1 MFILKEN
8 GLEFEFDSQIGV
20 KNEDGFYESEIN
32 GAVPVPIL
40 LNTDRIILPIDEGVV
55 LNADGD
61 YENGEIGYDFN
72 NLSYIFCSREGTL
85 SMIVIERD
93 KKYLMITLESGLYSR
108 YSLKK
113 ENGLYTLSIYNQK
126 PCKVFYKVFENIVT
140 LCREYKLVK
149 KIDAVTLKQK
159 AAENPLVN
167 NLFGGAIF
175 WIWND
180 NYDEIMYSDYEC
192 NENPQTGEK
201 LLEIAGELK
210 SEGVDKALFSIFFEG
225 DSKYVED
232 LYKKYGY
239 ISTQYDNYSDVLNP
253 ELLSVIPNNRVKN
266 CDYTARRMK
275 DYPDGISVDKNG
287 NFLGAWQLK
296 GFDGKM
302 HSQNHLCPLV
312 GMERMRDEVAET
324 VKKYPYY
331 KGRFIDCYGGKAAE
345 TCFSPKHPINSFE
358 ECLKIKKTAFN
369 NLKKMGLIA
378 GTEDG
383 FEDLADEL
391 IYTEGLHS
399 PVVFRN
405 ENAGRRH
412 KNMYNETEERHIDK
426 HMLDPKC
433 RIPLWEMVYHE
444 NLLAFPYWGDSTDDS
459 VKQIKK
465 KVLFACLFGCQPLYS
480 FSLSNYKT
488 LKPFIISSYKRIAEV
503 SKYTIT
509 EPITDYKILSEDYTL
524 QQTVF
529 GGRYSVTVNFS
540 EKEQTAGGKIIPPED
555 LVFEILK

>member
-8 GLEFEFDSQIGV
+8 GLEFAFDSQIGV
-20 KNEDGFYESEIN
+20 KNEGGFYESEID
-32 GAVPVPIL
+32 GAVPVPKL
-40 LNTDRIILPIDEGVV
+40 LSTDRIILPIDEGIV
-55 LNADGD
+55 LNADGE

-72 NLSYIFCSREGTL
+72 NLSYKFCSREGTL
-85 SMIVIERD
+85 SMIVIERG
-93 KKYLMITLESGLYSR
+93 KKYLMIALESGLYSR

-113 ENGLYTLSIYNQK
+113 ENGLYTLSMYNEK

-149 KIDAVTLKQK
+149 KINAITLKQK
-159 AAENPLVN
+159 AAENPMVD

-192 NENPQTGEK
+192 GENPQTGEK
-201 LLEIAGELK
+201 MLQIAGELK
-210 SEGVDKALFSIFFEG
+210 SKGVDKALFSIFFEG
-225 DSKYVED
+225 DSKYVEG
-232 LYKKYGY
+232 LYKQYGY
-239 ISTQYDNYSDVLNP
+239 ISTQYDNYNDVLNP

-275 DYPDGISVDKNG
+275 DYPDGLSVDKNG
-287 NFLGAWQLK
+287 NHWGAWQLK

-302 HSQNHLCPLV
+302 YSQNHLCPLV
-312 GMERMRDEVAET
+312 AMERMRDEVAET

-331 KGRFIDCYGGKAAE
+331 KGRFIDVYGGSAAE
-345 TCFSPKHPINSFE
+345 KCFSPKHPINSFE
-358 ECLKIKKTAFN
+358 ECLTIKKTAFN
-369 NLKKMGLIA
+369 NLKEMGLIA

-399 PVVFRN
+399 PVCFRN
-405 ENAGRRH
+405 ANAGRRH
-412 KNMYNETEERHIDK
+412 KNMYNETEEKHIDK

-444 NLLAFPYWGDSTDDS
+444 NLLAFPYWGDSTDSS

-480 FSLSNYKT
+480 FSLSNYKK

-509 EPITDYKILSEDYTL
+509 EPITDYKILSEDYSL

-540 EKEQTAGGKIIPPED
+540 EKEQSADGKIIPPED
-555 LVFEILK
+555 LFFEILK

>member
-8 GLEFEFDSQIGV
+8 GLEFAFDSQIGV
-20 KNEDGFYESEIN
+20 KNEGGFYESEID
-32 GAVPVPIL
+32 GAVPVPKL
-40 LNTDRIILPIDEGVV
+40 FSTDRIILPIDEGIV
-55 LNADGD
+55 LNADGE

-72 NLSYIFCSREGTL
+72 NLSYKFCSREGTL
-85 SMIVIERD
+85 SMIVIERG
-93 KKYLMITLESGLYSR
+93 KKYLMIALESGLYSR

-113 ENGLYTLSIYNQK
+113 ENGLYTLSMYNEK

-149 KIDAVTLKQK
+149 KINAVTLKQK
-159 AAENPLVN
+159 AAENPIVD

-192 NENPQTGEK
+192 DENPQTGEK
-201 LLEIAGELK
+201 LLQIAGELK
-210 SEGVDKALFSIFFEG
+210 SEGIDKALFSIFFEG
-225 DSKYVED
+225 DSKYVEG
-232 LYKKYGY
+232 LYKQYGY
-239 ISTQYDNYSDVLNP
+239 ISTQYDNYNDVLNP

-275 DYPDGISVDKNG
+275 DYPDGLSVDKNG
-287 NFLGAWQLK
+287 NHWGAWQLK

-302 HSQNHLCPLV
+302 YSQNHLCPLV
-312 GMERMRDEVAET
+312 AMERMHDEVAEI

-331 KGRFIDCYGGKAAE
+331 KGRFIDVYGGSAAE
-345 TCFSPKHPINSFE
+345 KCFSPKHPINSFE
-358 ECLKIKKTAFN
+358 ECLTIKKTAFN
-369 NLKKMGLIA
+369 NLKEMGLIA

-399 PVVFRN
+399 PVCFRN
-405 ENAGRRH
+405 SNAGRRH
-412 KNMYNETEERHIDK
+412 KNMYNETEEKHIDK

-444 NLLAFPYWGDSTDDS
+444 NLLAFPYWGDSTDGS

-480 FSLSNYKT
+480 FSLSNYKR

-509 EPITDYKILSEDYTL
+509 EPITDYKILSEDYSL

-540 EKEQTAGGKIIPPED
+540 EKERIADGKIIPPED
-555 LVFEILK
+555 LFFEILK

>member
-8 GLEFEFDSQIGV
+8 GLEFAFDSPIGV
-20 KNEDGFYESEIN
+20 KNEGGFYESEID
-32 GAVPVPIL
+32 GAVPVPKL
-40 LNTDRIILPIDEGVV
+40 FSTDRIILPIDEGIV
-55 LNADGD
+55 LNADGE

-72 NLSYIFCSREGTL
+72 NLSYKFCSREGTL
-85 SMIVIERD
+85 SMIVIERG
-93 KKYLMITLESGLYSR
+93 KKYLMIALESGLYSR

-113 ENGLYTLSIYNQK
+113 ENGLYTLSMYNEK

-149 KIDAVTLKQK
+149 KINAVTLKQK
-159 AAENPLVN
+159 AAENPIVD

-192 NENPQTGEK
+192 DENPQTGEK
-201 LLEIAGELK
+201 LLQIAGELK
-210 SEGVDKALFSIFFEG
+210 SEGIDKALFSIFFEG
-225 DSKYVED
+225 DSKYVEG
-232 LYKKYGY
+232 LYKQYGY
-239 ISTQYDNYSDVLNP
+239 ISTQYDNYNDVLNP

-275 DYPDGISVDKNG
+275 DYPDGLSVDKNG
-287 NFLGAWQLK
+287 NHWGAWQLK

-302 HSQNHLCPLV
+302 YSQNHLCPLV
-312 GMERMRDEVAET
+312 AMERMRDEVSEII
-324 VKKYPYY
+324 KKYPYY
-331 KGRFIDCYGGKAAE
+331 KGRFIDVYGGSAAE
-345 TCFSPKHPINSFE
+345 KCFSPKHPINSFE
-358 ECLKIKKTAFN
+358 ECLTIKKTAFN
-369 NLKKMGLIA
+369 NLKEMGLIA

-399 PVVFRN
+399 PVCFRN
-405 ENAGRRH
+405 SNAGRRH
-412 KNMYNETEERHIDK
+412 KNMYNETEEKHIDK

-444 NLLAFPYWGDSTDDS
+444 NLLAFPYWGDSTDGS

-480 FSLSNYKT
+480 FSLSNYKR

-509 EPITDYKILSEDYTL
+509 EPITDYKILSEDYSL

-540 EKEQTAGGKIIPPED
+540 EKERIADGKIIPPED
-555 LVFEILK
+555 LFFEILK